1 MRKAP
6 LKSARRQNCWGRH
19 GQASGLPTP
28 PTAEQNQKKR
38 TFDALPKPD
47 NFIRYRQCYL
57 LALLWQ
63 IGRGGFAKEF
73 CAVGTSPG
81 RRAHEEVK
89 DCLPDGRQ
97 ARLWRRSPDSFFSV
111 PRP

>member
-6 LKSARRQNCWGRH
+6 LKSARRQNCWGRQ

-47 NFIRYRQCYL
+47 NLIRYRHR
-57 LALLWQ
+57 A
-63 IGRGGFAKEF
+63 
-73 CAVGTSPG
+73 
-81 RRAHEEVK
+81 RRAILLDLFVLY
-89 DCLPDGRQ
+89 CP
-97 ARLWRRSPDSFFSV
+97 
-111 PRP
+111 